1 MKSMIK
7 KGSLVL
13 LGSFTYSLAIAIFI
27 EPSGLIMGGSTGLGL
42 FAGNVFG
49 FPPAVVVG
57 ILNTILFLIGWR
69 ILGRSF
75 AANTLLSTIVFPVFL
90 HIAEQCA
97 VYFPKTDDM
106 FLCTIFGGLI
116 IGASLG
122 LVIRTGASTGGMDIP
137 PLIMNKYLGTS
148 VSATLWVFDI
158 IILILQA
165 LFSNIESIMYGIVL
179 VIVYT
184 VVLDKMLILG
194 KSKTEIK
201 VISEKSED
209 IKNAILSDIDR
220 GVTILHGRTGY
231 LNEETEIV
239 MSVISSRE
247 LVRIERFIHEI
258 DPEAFIIIS
267 RISEV
272 RGRGF
277 TKSKKHL

>member
-1 MKSMIK
+1 MKSIIK
-7 KGSLVL
+7 RAFLVILGSL
-13 LGSFTYSLAIAIFI
+13 TYSFAIAIFI
-27 EPSGLIMGGSTGLGL
+27 EPAGLIMGGSTGLGL

-49 FPPAVVVG
+49 ISPAVVVG
-57 ILNTILFLIGWR
+57 ILNTILFLIGWK

-97 VYFPKTDDM
+97 IYIPRTDDL
-106 FLCTIFGGLI
+106 FLCTIFGGMI

-137 PLIMNKYLGTS
+137 PLIMNKYLGTP
-148 VSATLWVFDI
+148 VSASLWAFDI

-165 LFSNIESIMYGIVL
+165 LFSNLESIMYGIVL
-179 VIVYT
+179 VIVYS

-201 VISEKSED
+201 VISEKSEE

-277 TKSKKHL
+277 TRSKKHL